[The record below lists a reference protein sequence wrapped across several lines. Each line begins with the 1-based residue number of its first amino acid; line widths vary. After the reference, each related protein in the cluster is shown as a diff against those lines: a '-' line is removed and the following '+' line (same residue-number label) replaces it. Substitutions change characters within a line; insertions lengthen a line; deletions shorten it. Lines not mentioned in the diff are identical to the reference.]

1 MLYDSEGVPRVVQG
15 IVPLYRGQ
23 LFQLQVKL
31 FNGTVCSV
39 GLGPIVRRPEFAGKT
54 APQLLEAEDLT
65 SLYDALDEIVLGLV
79 FNHRAREPANTSR
92 KPDTC
97 RQTAV

>member
-1 MLYDSEGVPRVVQG
+1 MLYDSEGVPRIVQG

-23 LFQLQVKL
+23 LFSLQVKL
-31 FNGTVCSV
+31 FNGTVYRV

-54 APQLLEAEDLT
+54 APQLLAAEDLT
-65 SLYDALDEIVLGLV
+65 SLYDALDEVVLAQV
-79 FNHRAREPANTSR
+79 FNRRARKAY
-92 KPDTC
+92 TC